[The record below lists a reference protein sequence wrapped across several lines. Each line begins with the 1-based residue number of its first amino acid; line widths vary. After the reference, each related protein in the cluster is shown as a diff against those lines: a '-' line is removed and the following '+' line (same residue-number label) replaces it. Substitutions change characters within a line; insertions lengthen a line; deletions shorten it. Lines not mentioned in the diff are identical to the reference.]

1 LCCGVD
7 HPSSHTREALVR
19 LGASDTNY
27 RTEWA
32 SGGYVSIA
40 EEAAAAELYRA
51 FMHRHGVEVDDV
63 N

>member
-1 LCCGVD
+1 
-7 HPSSHTREALVR
+7 VR

-32 SGGYVSIA
+32 SDGYVSIA
-40 EEAAAAELYRA
+40 EEAAAAELNRA
-51 FMHRHGVEVDDV
+51 LMHRHGVEVDDV